1 VWPQVQICVGGIPLE
16 KVLASVHYVTLRHLE
31 RAARKIV
38 EFRTFGQTMVHEN
51 ASAFLLAAE
60 LKNLRVRQRAKR
72 WFKSGQTMIQVTQKG
87 KKERVFGDE

>member
-1 VWPQVQICVGGIPLE
+1 VQICVGGIPLE
-16 KVLASVHYVTLRHLE
+16 KVLASVCITLRHLE

-38 EFRTFGQTMVHEN
+38 EFRTFGQTMVHDN

-72 WFKSGQTMIQVTQKG
+72 WFKSGQTMIQVTQEG